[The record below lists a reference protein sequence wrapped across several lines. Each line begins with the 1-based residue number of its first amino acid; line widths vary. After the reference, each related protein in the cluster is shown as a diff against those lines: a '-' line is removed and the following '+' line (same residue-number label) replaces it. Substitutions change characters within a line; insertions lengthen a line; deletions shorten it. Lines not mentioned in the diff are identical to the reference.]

1 MVVNYLALI
10 IVNHMFIVVNYLLIE
25 SLLKLHE
32 HFGSQMLLKN
42 VPGHQNC
49 DLKTFAKVIC
59 QRLVSLFVPDKNGR
73 RLCHRKSRDD
83 VSVLTRNFTVQNM
96 HLISVENFWTDCRPL
111 NLLARNFGRLL
122 GVHCSCY
129 VNVVHKT
136 CSILSERI

>member
-1 MVVNYLALI
+1 MNYLLIVVNYLAPI

-73 RLCHRKSRDD
+73 RLCHGKSRND
-83 VSVLTRNFTVQNM
+83 VSVLTRNFTVQNICVRF
-96 HLISVENFWTDCRPL
+96 LENTL
-111 NLLARNFGRLL
+111 
-122 GVHCSCY
+122 
-129 VNVVHKT
+129 
-136 CSILSERI
+136 